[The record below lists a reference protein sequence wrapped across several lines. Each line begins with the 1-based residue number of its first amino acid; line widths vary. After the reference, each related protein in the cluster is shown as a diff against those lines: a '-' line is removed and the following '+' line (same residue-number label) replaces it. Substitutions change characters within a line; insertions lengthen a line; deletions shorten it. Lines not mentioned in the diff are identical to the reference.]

1 MAALVLTTA
10 ALSLV
15 EPPLLAR
22 QSTVAAAC
30 APHASFAERPTTM
43 GRRALLSSAAAAAL
57 VALPAAAPAESTLVT
72 RQASYTR
79 YVPRIERGRD
89 FWQTKLRKDI
99 AAGDWKSIKKELEP
113 VGKKDKGGAMKKVLG
128 PMGLWSSS
136 WSSKVISDKTIAMN
150 AAIDE
155 LAEVGDASTSCAAMP
170 RAQATCTHPLHMS
183 AHTDR
188 PVALSRAQA
197 IAALEIAANGEE
209 KDSGI
214 FGFLGAKK
222 SLDPAQRQQLA
233 AAAYK
238 KGVRAFNKYIEIG
251 NDGLGLNFAPLDT
264 ID

>member
-155 LAEVGDASTSCAAMP
+155 LAE
-170 RAQATCTHPLHMS
+170 
-183 AHTDR
+183 
-188 PVALSRAQA
+188 A